1 MFSKGFQSDAAILS
15 WRLTE
20 PLAEVAVEKG

>member
-1 MFSKGFQSDAAILS
+1 VQATLS

-20 PLAEVAVEKG
+20 PLRTIRRRWRTDSAG